1 MMFRWSIINL
11 FICSFNQANCYASCW
26 LNFPLEALDSVKHR
40 LLNQSLWILCG
51 DELDRGAPVGCAA
64 GDFATYGQHR
74 SGSKPQHSQPLACVA
89 CLCR

>member
-1 MMFRWSIINL
+1 L
-11 FICSFNQANCYASCW
+11 LAY
-26 LNFPLEALDSVKHR
+26 FPLEALDRVKHR
-40 LLNQSLWILCG
+40 LLNQSLWIRCG